1 MHHGAVTAGVLT
13 GELVAVQAVSD
24 GLADLLR
31 VGGEHAAVELQLA
44 VAVAHV
50 RNLVGSA
57 LFHQVQAGV
66 DGVAAAGAVQH
77 VHSAG
82 FQLVH
87 HGVGRHGLDD
97 QSLDGGLYAAV
108 VTHELGVGLQGSLL
122 AGLIEAVE
130 QVGATGDLGIVPVA
144 GLGVVDGLL
153 QQVSGEVAGNLG
165 AVLGIHHIAVG
176 GNHSQGPGPQGGVGD
191 VIVVGKLLGLHGEG
205 VGHVV
210 HQMDTGK
217 GVGGAGQPLIVT
229 HVGIAAVAGIRTV
242 HLLHLVAVLQQN
254 GEDVVLGGDGGAI
267 APNQAVVDADGVG
280 LGAVL
285 VLSLLVGGHHGGVV
299 LKLTLFGIHHGVI
312 AAVDQVIH
320 VVVGLRGGEPSIV
333 KLVDDLGDGA
343 DDQLAGRLSG
353 LFAGLASFGI
363 RARGALRLRGAHL

>member
-1 MHHGAVTAGVLT
+1 MEGT
-13 GELVAVQAVSD
+13 GT
-24 GLADLLR
+24 
-31 VGGEHAAVELQLA
+31 
-44 VAVAHV
+44 
-50 RNLVGSA
+50 SA
-57 LFHQVQAGV
+57 
-66 DGVAAAGAVQH
+66 
-77 VHSAG
+77 
-82 FQLVH
+82 
-87 HGVGRHGLDD
+87 
-97 QSLDGGLYAAV
+97 
-108 VTHELGVGLQGSLL
+108 
-122 AGLIEAVE
+122 
-130 QVGATGDLGIVPVA
+130 
-144 GLGVVDGLL
+144 
-153 QQVSGEVAGNLG
+153 
-165 AVLGIHHIAVG
+165 
-176 GNHSQGPGPQGGVGD
+176 GVGD
-191 VIVVGKLLGLHGEG
+191 VVVVGQLLSLDGDG
-205 VGHVV
+205 VGHVI
-210 HQMDTGK
+210 HQMNAGK

-320 VVVGLRGGEPSIV
+320 AVVGLRGGEPSIV
-333 KLVDDLGDGA
+333 KLVDDLVDGA

>member
-31 VGGEHAAVELQLA
+31 VGGEHTAVELQLA
-44 VAVAHV
+44 VAVTHV
-50 RNLVGSA
+50 SNLVGNA

-130 QVGATGDLGIVPVA
+130 QIGAAGDLGIVPVA

-153 QQVSGEVAGNLG
+153 QQISSEVAGDGG
-165 AVLGIHHIAVG
+165 AVLGVFHIAVRG
-176 GNHSQGPGPQGGVGD
+176 DDMEGTGTSAGVGD
-191 VIVVGKLLGLHGEG
+191 VVVVGQLLSLDGDG
-205 VGHVV
+205 VGHVI
-210 HQMDTGK
+210 HQMNASK
-217 GVGGAGQPLIVT
+217 GVSSTGQPFVIAHHGITAVT
-229 HVGIAAVAGIRTV
+229 RVAIHFG
-242 HLLHLVAVLQQN
+242 HLVAVLQQH

-320 VVVGLRGGEPSIV
+320 VVVGLRAGEPSIV